1 MKFIKF
7 KPNLSSAQ
15 AFLILLLLGN
25 FLLTGRFD
33 TNSVYGLRALT
44 LNMFLFTLILS
55 FVFLTRSLLRKHLI
69 RRFTYLS
76 YFLFIL
82 FVFPYHFF
90 GLDRYFYYA
99 NEPRSFHI
107 YPKYAPVTEEGNTLI
122 AGMKV
127 SPNFHLE
134 LVSNLVNGTPSSHFP
149 SKLFF
154 YLIIAFIALILA
166 CLFKELRSV
175 ILYFYTYLVISWFF
189 TSYASPYSFVPT
201 LERPFSESYIY
212 AVSQFSNGEGIVNA
226 DEGAHSSVTAIFQGY
241 GGSPMI
247 IKRPLAHYLASQFS
261 YFSNQYYSW
270 LAINLILIFLSIFA
284 AKFFLKY
291 LKLHPFTVHYAL
303 LFLSTLPIS
312 ISYFAQTSAY
322 SANLSISLIIFVF
335 LFYLSQIQVTRFFL
349 VSFLTIAFL
358 IMLLTYDN
366 LPWVISFC
374 IILVLLN
381 RDKWR
386 VYIFGLTL
394 SFVGFLIY
402 RYVLVSLFFRDV
414 HPGNEGII
422 SESMKYFYSQLRFH
436 NVFHIYN
443 TLVDSPGEL
452 FWVLS
457 YSVSILTFVIILIGI
472 FYSRSLQIRNSN
484 FSTMEPNRKRQLLN
498 VDKSVDLA
506 QYILIAVFCMS
517 FPFLIFWSLV
527 NRDNVGM
534 IPRLYLPVIVLII
547 LASAI
552 QLNVIV
558 NRNLDFAKILA
569 YLSIAINLFV
579 LTSLSNS
586 FFKFFFNIVNGQ
598 LNVFNF

>member
-55 FVFLTRSLLRKHLI
+55 FVFLAKSLLRKHLI

-107 YPKYAPVTEEGNTLI
+107 YPKYGPVTEEGNPLI
-122 AGMKV
+122 SGMKV
-127 SPNFHLE
+127 SSNFHLE
-134 LVSNLVNGTPSSHFP
+134 LVSDLVNGTPSSHFP

-154 YLIIAFIALILA
+154 YLMIAFIALILA
-166 CLFKELRSV
+166 SLFKELRSV
-175 ILYFYTYLVISWFF
+175 ILYFYTYLFVSWFF

-201 LERPFSESYIY
+201 LERIRSESYIY

-226 DEGAHSSVTAIFQGY
+226 DEAAHSSVTAILQGY

-247 IKRPLAHYLASQFS
+247 IKRPLAHYFASQFS

-270 LAINLILIFLSIFA
+270 LAINLILIFLSLFA
-284 AKFFLKY
+284 AKFFLNY
-291 LKLHPFTVHYAL
+291 FKLHPFTVHYAL
-303 LFLSTLPIS
+303 LFLTTLPIS

-322 SANLSISLIIFVF
+322 SANLSISLIIFVV

-366 LPWVISFC
+366 TPWVISFC

-381 RDKWR
+381 RNRWR
-386 VYIFGLTL
+386 EYFLGLSL
-394 SFVGFLIY
+394 SFFGFIFY
-402 RYVLVSLFFRDV
+402 RYALVSSFFHSV
-414 HPGNEGII
+414 HDGNEGII
-422 SESMKYFYSQLRFH
+422 SGAMKSFYSQIRFH

-443 TLVDSPGEL
+443 SLVESPGEL

-457 YSVSILTFVIILIGI
+457 YGVSVWMFVIILIGI
-472 FYSRSLQIRNSN
+472 LFSRAFKNKN
-484 FSTMEPNRKRQLLN
+484 PDFSEKVQNRKRQLLK

-506 QYILIAVFCMS
+506 QYILVAVLS
-517 FPFLIFWSLV
+517 VAFPFLIFWSLI
-527 NRDNVGM
+527 NRDNIGM
-534 IPRLYLPVIVLII
+534 IPRLYLPVIALII
-547 LASAI
+547 LASGI

-558 NRNLDFAKILA
+558 NRSLLLAKILA
-569 YLSIAINLFV
+569 YLSIAFNLFV

-586 FFKFFFNIVNGQ
+586 FFKFFFNIVNGK